1 MSTPRQSVSGAFSVI
16 GGSNDAIDPSLLPD
30 TQFWRGV
37 NVSNRGGLL
46 STRPGYTKVA
56 TLEDGP
62 YQMGFGYRRQTADR
76 FVYVVGGKLFT
87 VNLNDFSQNNLGVLF
102 VNKAPCYFSKP
113 DRYCIAQDDNST
125 PRVLDGDTLVNPA
138 DVRTPTGSIS
148 AYGHGRLFTVP
159 KYIPDANGAPTSED
173 GHAYFIAGDIL
184 LPNNSKNIFKIT
196 ETQYLSGGGAFAM
209 PSDYGPIRAMEFF
222 RNAHT
227 SQDVGSLVVFAR
239 DGVAAFAV
247 NQQRSTWPTTD
258 LSTVL
263 FSTSGTESPYSVVP
277 VNDDLFYRGADGLR
291 TIRYTVS
298 NTSSGGGV
306 LSNVP
311 VSSEMKYI
319 TDLDANA
326 DMFRC
331 TGSFVDNRIHYTSG
345 GRHEDG
351 GFKCMISLDTNT
363 SSTINNQ
370 RAQPAYDG
378 IWTGFHVFQTFKGR
392 HADFDRE
399 FIVVRRN
406 NANELWMLDEDAT
419 DDDGTPIHSRAYFR
433 VMFPSYNGQAKLTA
447 VHNFEYAELW
457 LKDLVGDATIT
468 LYWRPDGYPLW
479 MKCNSTTVLADATGL
494 PQHRDMLKFAPEN
507 DEDANQVNKEDLRKA
522 SSFQFCLDWTGSFRS
537 KLITFNFNP
546 FEPQDDTEVENET
559 ERVKIVATD
568 SQVELDDFDYIV

>member
-1 MSTPRQSVSGAFSVI
+1 MSTTRQSVSGAYSVI

-56 TLEDGP
+56 TLSDGQ
-62 YQMGFGYRRQTADR
+62 YQMGFSYRRQNADR
-76 FVYVVGGKLFT
+76 LVCVIGGILYT
-87 VNLNDFSQNNLGVLF
+87 VNLSTFQITTVGALF
-102 VNKAPCYFSKP
+102 RNKAPCYFSKP
-113 DRYCIAQDDNST
+113 DRYCIVQDDAST
-125 PRVLDGDTLVNPA
+125 PRVLDADALV
-138 DVRTPTGSIS
+138 DQSFISTPVGSIS
-148 AYGHGRLFTVP
+148 AYGHGRLFLVP
-159 KYIPDANGAPTSED
+159 NRIPDANGNATSED
-173 GHAYFIAGDIL
+173 GHAYFIAGDVL
-184 LPNNSKNIFKIT
+184 LPNNSKNIFRISDT
-196 ETQYLSGGGAFAM
+196 TYFNNGGAFAM
-209 PSDYGPIRAMEFF
+209 PSDYGYIRAMEFF

-227 SQDVGSLVVFAR
+227 SQDVGSLIVFAR
-239 DGVAAFAV
+239 DGVAAFQV
-247 NQQRSTWPTTD
+247 NVARANWTEMD
-258 LSTVL
+258 LSQVL
-263 FSTSGTESPYSVVP
+263 YSTSGTESPYSVVP

-291 TIRYTVS
+291 TIRYT
-298 NTSSGGGV
+298 TAGTAGGSGSM
-306 LSNVP
+306 SNVP

-319 TDLDANA
+319 TDMDTNA
-326 DMFRC
+326 DMFYC

-345 GRHEDG
+345 GRYDDG
-351 GFKCMISLDTNT
+351 GFKCVISLDTNT
-363 SSTINNQ
+363 SSTITNQ

-378 IWTGFHVFQTFKGR
+378 IWTGFHVLQTFKGR

-406 NANELWMLDEDAT
+406 NTNELWMLDEEAT
-419 DDDGTPIHSRAYFR
+419 EDDGTPIHSRAYFR
-433 VMFPSYNGQAKLTA
+433 VMFPSYNGQARLTA

-479 MKCNSTTVLADATGL
+479 MKCNSTSLLADATGL

-507 DEDANQVNKEDLRKA
+507 DEDANQVNEEDLRKA

-546 FEPQDDTEVENET
+546 IEPQDDTEIENET

-568 SQVELDDFDYIV
+568 SQVELDDFDYVA